1 MRVNF
6 TNGYYLGEA
15 KLVETVENIEYY
27 SRDGKGEMIYRNG
40 MYVNGTWK
48 NDKLHGNCMI
58 IYENGDIFT
67 GTFVN
72 GVKHGEGTYKV
83 KNTCKVYK
91 MTTYFGKT
99 VKQEFD
105 HIETSKEEVAVR

>member
-6 TNGYYLGEA
+6 TNGYYEGEA
-15 KLVETVENIEYY
+15 KLVAVDGNIEYY
-27 SRDGKGEMIYRNG
+27 VRDGAGEMFYQNG
-40 MYVNGTWK
+40 MYVKGTWK
-48 NDKLHGNCMI
+48 NDKLSGNCLV
-58 IYENGDIFT
+58 IYKNGDIFK

-72 GVKHGEGTYKV
+72 GFKHVEGTYKV

-99 VKQEFD
+99 IKQEFD
-105 HIETSKEEVAVR
+105 HIDTRKEEVAER